1 MRIGS
6 YEPNQVAVQE
16 SKGGHLD
23 VRVPQENLGTG
34 IAQGVA
40 DIASAVQKGTAEADR
55 LRRTSAVND
64 HLDLLE
70 KLKEEGLSKMG
81 QDAADPARN
90 GGKSLAE
97 VMEEKFDAESAKLL
111 AKSPMSSDARAAFDE
126 DRRGMRRQL
135 SVVMSGHAHDQLN
148 VWKSGVYSDNFDKM
162 AGAVQGLASM
172 PPSPARDAL
181 HETYTA
187 SMVALATEE
196 AKRTGKDPDAAA
208 RAARSTSNV
217 LLINTL
223 LASGKDI
230 AAKATF
236 DKAVADGAL
245 TAQDTEK
252 LKPVVESQSS
262 AGEGQRAAVEAF
274 DKVQS
279 GSMSEVDAVKG
290 MTSKLDPKAAEHAV
304 QWFNQ
309 LRSQEHARKQRTVG
323 DLADKV
329 FNMRLGGAS
338 TASIA
343 GSNHFARLKV
353 EDGTTAFRILDQLR
367 NDDRIAQARLEGREP
382 GFADLMREVDT
393 QVAFNR
399 IVTEEPILTW
409 SDDKLK
415 TEAAKLGKKWGSQ
428 LVKVWGAAKA
438 NPGKWSASMQDI
450 TNTLKTMEA
459 YTKKGKLTEDGARL
473 AVRIR
478 EALDDRDSATGKVV
492 HPSQEDVVSFTQRMA
507 QQHTL
512 RKGVNMT
519 TDSLSVVEAPRLL
532 DDDRSIV
539 VGSGREPKFLEKL
552 WAAIPQQDKS
562 RLWNQITSNPSWQS
576 LSKEAKAAT
585 NNMVLRAWV
594 REYEAGKVKLQE
606 D

>member
-1 MRIGS
+1 MRIGT

-70 KLKEEGLSKMG
+70 KLKEEGLAKMG

-97 VMEEKFDAESAKLL
+97 VMAEKFDSESAKLL
-111 AKSPMSSDARAAFDE
+111 AKSPMSRDARAAFNE
-126 DRRGMRRQL
+126 DYRGMRRQL
-135 SVVMSGHAHDQLN
+135 AVVMSGHAHDQLN

-162 AGAVQGLASM
+162 AGAVQSLASM

-187 SMVALATEE
+187 SMVALAAEE

-208 RAARSTSNV
+208 RAARSTSHV
-217 LLINTL
+217 LMVNTL

-290 MTSKLDPKAAEHAV
+290 MTSKLGPKAAEHAV

-393 QVAFNR
+393 QVAFNK

-428 LVKVWGAAKA
+428 LVKVWGTAKA

>member
-1 MRIGS
+1 MRIGT
-6 YEPNQVAVQE
+6 YEPNQVALQE

-34 IAQGVA
+34 IAQGVS

-70 KLKEEGLSKMG
+70 KLKEEGLAKMG

-97 VMEEKFDAESAKLL
+97 VMAEKFDAESAKLL
-111 AKSPMSSDARAAFDE
+111 AKSPMSRDARAAFAE
-126 DRRGMRRQL
+126 DYRGMRRQL
-135 SVVMSGHAHDQLN
+135 EVVMSGHAHDQLN

-162 AGAVQGLASM
+162 AGAVQSLASM

-217 LLINTL
+217 LLVNTL

-309 LRSQEHARKQRTVG
+309 LRSQEHTRKQRVIG
-323 DLADKV
+323 DLADSV

-338 TASIA
+338 TAAIV
-343 GSNHFARLKV
+343 GSNQFARLKA
-353 EDGTTAFRILDQLR
+353 EDASTAFRIRDQFA
-367 NDDRIAQARLEGREP
+367 NDDRIEQARREGREP

-393 QVAFNR
+393 QVAFNK

-428 LVKVWGAAKA
+428 LIKVWGEAKA
-438 NPGKWSASMQDI
+438 SPGKWSASMQDI

-532 DDDRSIV
+532 DEDRSLV